1 MHTVSASAQ
10 GNTGSGGVGPSF
22 GKNQIREEIEE
33 VIDNKISN
41 LAVEQMEEKE

>member
-22 GKNQIREEIEE
+22 GKNQNQRR
-33 VIDNKISN
+33 NRRGN
-41 LAVEQMEEKE
+41 R